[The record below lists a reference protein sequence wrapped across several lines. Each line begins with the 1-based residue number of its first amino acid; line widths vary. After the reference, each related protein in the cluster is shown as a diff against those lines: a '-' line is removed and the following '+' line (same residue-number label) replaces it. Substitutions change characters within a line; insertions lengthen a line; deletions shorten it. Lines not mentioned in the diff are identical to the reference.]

1 MSLSNDDGLSD
12 PIDAFSSISNRS
24 NDKKHTWEKILASVP
39 SIQIKIPDKKQLV
52 TPVPTRQILSP
63 PKKPTFVY
71 EQPKPV
77 SQKQEKNK
85 YEVWSEILNDP
96 IFGGAKVTV
105 PLPKVTNTITPSPT
119 IRSTGRAPMNLTQFS
134 DFNFAPDQNRK
145 LQTQLEE
152 ARQENLKLV
161 QQNTDFTSKINEY
174 IGLLEYESRKLVK
187 IDEEM
192 KQLRQIAMPKITQQI
207 LDKVNVEI
215 FSEKE
220 KRLNAQIL
228 ELNKNMIIAKAN
240 NYLKVASV
248 VGDEKASFAAEQ
260 EQINAEKLAN
270 EEAKLANEEAKTEI
284 EAIRVAFDATKGE
297 FERDKAIFDA
307 TKGEFDATKGEFD
320 TTKGEFERDKAN
332 FDAEKTALTNDLDQ
346 TKLKLSQLTDE
357 LARIKIP
364 DPVLMAELEQTKAE
378 LERLKQDLAQVQVP
392 DPAQVP
398 DPLQVPDPVQVP
410 AQDTEKA
417 ELIIELTKTK
427 TALDQLKQ
435 DLELIQQDPTKDE
448 LINKL
453 KQKLGN
459 MFKQRI
465 VDETNKR
472 LNQFIPRKPAL
483 ITSSIKQI
491 TLTTE
496 SRGKINDILNL
507 FGGSKLNMK
516 GGGKIFFTYDDA
528 NDALAT
534 ITDVTKIK
542 IFTTDE
548 INTLM
553 AKIKEMKTQ
562 LTTQGS
568 SDNANLL
575 MKELILTK
583 TAHAQNF
590 KSMLFEKIA
599 NGVNK
604 KIIETQAPAI
614 EQLKQQKADLET
626 ANKDLET
633 KQADLLKQLTV
644 AKNTATVSS
653 GTTAAVTAAKT
664 SLGSGSGSGSGSSS
678 SNSSMFMDKNVI
690 YYKMSPPIATA

>member
-1 MSLSNDDGLSD
+1 MTSFDDGLSD

-248 VGDEKASFAAEQ
+248 VGDENASFAAEQ
-260 EQINAEKLAN
+260 EQINA
-270 EEAKLANEEAKTEI
+270 AKLANEAAKLANEAAKTEI
-284 EAIRVAFDATKGE
+284 EAIRVAFDA
-297 FERDKAIFDA
+297 
-307 TKGEFDATKGEFD
+307 
-320 TTKGEFERDKAN
+320 TKGEFERDKAN

-392 DPAQVP
+392 DP
-398 DPLQVPDPVQVP
+398 VQVP

-435 DLELIQQDPTKDE
+435 DLELIQQNPPKDE

-548 INTLM
+548 IDTLM

-664 SLGSGSGSGSGSSS
+664 SLGSGSGSSSSS